1 MLCSPLLGGGYPAQT
16 FRNFGRGGLTQ
27 NGDAKMSALTNETRE
42 RLFLSGRLIAKQTP
56 VKNRPSSPRR
66 KTRVAAASD
75 GKDRYHQDA
84 LEAFHND
91 ALTRAQ
97 LDYLQRQAAQRA
109 NAINKEVC
117 KLNLEAVHK
126 PSVSQKKTPC
136 RTRRTTRSSAKS
148 GDSNDDAEPEPER
161 PLLSPNLYNEASL
174 ADLLIISKKSVQNIY
189 SKSPWLLP
197 LAISIPGA
205 RGPRW
210 TPESVQE
217 WLSARPKHT
226 SKLVPVAPK
235 KKVGRPRI
243 AHAVKGGA
251 SC

>member
-1 MLCSPLLGGGYPAQT
+1 MA
-16 FRNFGRGGLTQ
+16 
-27 NGDAKMSALTNETRE
+27 ALTKESRE
-42 RLFLSGRLIAKQTP
+42 RLLLSGRIIARHTP
-56 VKNRPSSPRR
+56 VKKRKPSSSRR
-66 KTRVAAASD
+66 KVAA
-75 GKDRYHQDA
+75 GGGGDRYQYHQDA
-84 LEAFHND
+84 LEALHND

-126 PSVSQKKTPC
+126 PSVPQKKTPC

-243 AHAVKGGA
+243 AALRSNGGA
-251 SC
+251 S